1 MKTKLSLLG
10 IACLTLTM
18 AGFAAGQNSN
28 TNTNTNTG
36 RGNTNTNTNRRGNTN
51 TTTTNTNRND
61 AGDMNTGNMNRGNNN
76 TNTNAAG
83 NNNNTNMNRGRN
95 DAGRN
100 NTTGGGNTGNNANTM
115 AGMGGNLTAMDAKFL
130 MDAAM
135 GNNAEIMMSQLAV
148 QKAGSP
154 DVKSFAQMMVDHH
167 TRANQ
172 ELAQMAQQM
181 GMTLPSGV
189 APNNQILM
197 AGLQNL
203 SGADFDMAYIKQQL
217 GNHAMAVDM
226 YEMADDDAKDRGL
239 KTYAK
244 RNRPIVQQHYEMV
257 RNLDNRMSPAMT
269 TMAPR
274 GNQ

>member
-18 AGFAAGQNSN
+18 AGFAAGQNTN